1 MTTKTF
7 IVDDFVMVGNKK
19 FALNLNVY
27 RNAHYQILNKAK
39 IIFKNQLLA
48 NYPEIKK
55 IKGLTGKVRVNYNII
70 PNNKRKFDTMNV
82 ISIVDKFFLDALV
95 EFGCIPDD
103 NYNYVLY
110 DKIFTSIPQNNEN
123 KKIKIKCNFF

>member
-27 RNAHYQILNKAK
+27 RNAHYQTLNKAK
-39 IIFKNQLLA
+39 IIFKNQLLI
-48 NYPEIKK
+48 NHPELYQITAQRVK
-55 IKGLTGKVRVNYNII
+55 IEYYIERCDQ
-70 PNNKRKFDTMNV
+70 RKFDTMNI

-110 DKIFTSIPQNNEN
+110 KSPSVSSEIEKRPN
-123 KKIKIKCNFF
+123 KKIHIRCEFF